1 MFAAET
7 IESFRD
13 RFRELPAERF
23 DSILAWVEQLE
34 ARSPLDNPN
43 AMLHSL
49 LTRALTEHNA
59 NPTAATDTAK
69 AGAGSL
75 RPDGSWDRGLVFA
88 SATERLVRALAHDCA
103 EKLLAPAQ
111 AAEIADA
118 SPELNAALGHRADWP
133 RLTGAAL
140 TAPGHHHDRAAWVEA
155 AWRAAHTSTSA
166 AEVLKRRILAM
177 LSPKWQEV

>member
-13 RFRELPAERF
+13 RFRELPPERF
-23 DSILAWVEQLE
+23 DSILAWVEQLD

-43 AMLHSL
+43 AMFHSL
-49 LTRALTEHNA
+49 LTRALTEHQA
-59 NPTAATDTAK
+59 NPTAATSTAK
-69 AGAGSL
+69 AGTGSL

-88 SATERLVRALAHDCA
+88 SATERLVRTLAADCA
-103 EKLLAPAQ
+103 EKLLSPAQ

-133 RLTGAAL
+133 RLNAAPL
-140 TAPGHHHDRAAWVEA
+140 AAPGHNHGRAAWVEA

-166 AEVLKRRILAM
+166 AETLKRRILAI
-177 LSPKWQEV
+177 LSPQWQAV